1 MIYDFRI
8 WSRSQFRV
16 IGQIYKRDCRIFKKR
31 NGLYRLK
38 NSKGIL
44 IDDIPFDDMRVDGV
58 PINSILEV
66 EAVISNISCI
76 CGDDPDPPDIPRIF
90 NMTFNMTFN

>member
-1 MIYDFRI
+1 MIYDFKI
-8 WSRSQFRV
+8 WSKSKFRV
-16 IGQIYKRDCRIFKKR
+16 IGEIYPRDCIIFKKR
-31 NGLYRLK
+31 NGLYRVK
-38 NSKGIL
+38 NSKGVL
-44 IDDIPFDDMRVDGV
+44 IDDIALSAMRVNGH
-58 PINSILEV
+58 IIYSILEV